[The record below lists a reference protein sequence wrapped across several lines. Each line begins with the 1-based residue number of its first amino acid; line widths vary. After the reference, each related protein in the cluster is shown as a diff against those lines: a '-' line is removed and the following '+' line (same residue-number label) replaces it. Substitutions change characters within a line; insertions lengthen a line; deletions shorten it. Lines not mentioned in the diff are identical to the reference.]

1 MSSEA
6 LKTRIRELGH
16 ELMWLELSGAYCEDF
31 VNKRKEHDS
40 LLERLYRV
48 EKRVF

>member
-1 MSSEA
+1 MSPEV
-6 LKTRIRELGH
+6 LTKRIRQLGH

-31 VNKRKEHDS
+31 VTKRKEHDS

>member
-1 MSSEA
+1 MSPEV
-6 LKTRIRELGH
+6 LKKRIRQLGH

-31 VNKRKEHDS
+31 VTKRKEHDS